1 MQNSLF
7 PNDIAHLIHRV
18 QSHDQHALEQLMC
31 ILMPIVKQ
39 RIAHPSIARHDCD
52 DLLQEIFIRINR
64 NLTHLQINENVPIE
78 HYFNRLIKTSKYD
91 YYRKQ
96 NRLHQ
101 QYEQLIAEANAHYT
115 GRTCVSIEE
124 ELILKEQVQ
133 FLLMCCKK
141 LSKLEQEVVQY
152 ILDDYSP
159 NETAKAMGISVKA
172 VYNALHRC
180 KKKLRAMMNLYQ

>member
-1 MQNSLF
+1 MQKPLF
-7 PNDIAHLIHRV
+7 PKDIAHLIHRV

-31 ILMPIVKQ
+31 ILMPIIKQ
-39 RIAHPSIARHDCD
+39 RIAHPSIASHDCD

-96 NRLHQ
+96 NRLHH
-101 QYEQLIAEANAHYT
+101 QYEQLIAEANVNYVGH
-115 GRTCVSIEE
+115 TCISVEAQ
-124 ELILKEQVQ
+124 LILKEQVQ
-133 FLLMCCKK
+133 LLLMCCKK

-159 NETAKAMGISVKA
+159 NEIAEAMGVSVKA

-180 KKKLRAMMNLYQ
+180 KKKLRVMMNHLQ